1 MSVPEEIRRVQR
13 PVNTIVDDNGRPGRY
28 RYAVRERSGSKYVP
42 GGNTQPRNGKVIGHI
57 IEGEYVPVKPK
68 IAQNGPSMLSYGSS
82 ALIKSVSGD
91 LLKELMQVYPAED
104 AYRIIAIAAL
114 QVISPGLPAKRV
126 ASEYNRTFIS
136 VFYPEIALSQNTL
149 CSFYARL
156 GMDGEKRKEYYRK
169 RADAVIA
176 DHHIAIDG
184 TLKKDTS
191 TVNDLSAFSYKGR
204 VKGCKEVSVLYAY
217 DIEEMEPICAQ
228 VFPGNCIDATSY
240 SKFIREND
248 IKKGI
253 IVSDKGFPPS
263 KIRDELEKRPDLHF
277 LTPIKRNDV
286 RIKNNNMLDY
296 EGVLIGIGEHIQYKK
311 RCIKNG
317 RFLYAFRN
325 LKKAAAEEST
335 FVARSEGNKM
345 YDREKYKKKAET
357 FGVIV
362 FESDQD
368 LSPETI
374 YRCYQDRWL
383 LEVVFNRYKT
393 DDRLDKTNVHGD
405 FSVIGSEFVNFFS
418 TVITCRILRLAE
430 KAKVL
435 EDCSYGELMGN
446 LTAAWREVSAPAPP
460 KSDDVYW
467 FFATQETFD
476 QMAALGVCEKIP
488 QPEHRKRGRPK
499 TKKVEEDKPKRKRGR
514 PRKDPEPE
522 SR

>member
-1 MSVPEEIRRVQR
+1 MSVPEEIRKVQR
-13 PVNTIVDDNGRPGRY
+13 PVNTIVSDNGRPGRY
-28 RYAVRERSGSKYVP
+28 QYAVRERAGSKYVP

-57 IEGEYVPVKPK
+57 IDGEYVPVKPK
-68 IAQNGPSMLSYGSS
+68 IALKGPSMLSYGSS
-82 ALIKSVSGD
+82 ALVKSVSGD

-104 AYRIIAIAAL
+104 AYRIMAIAAL
-114 QVISPGLPAKRV
+114 QIISPGLPAKRI

-136 VFYPEIALSQNTL
+136 MFYPGIALSQNTIS
-149 CSFYARL
+149 SFYAKL
-156 GMDGEKRKEYYRK
+156 GMDGGKRKEFYQK

-217 DIEEMEPICAQ
+217 DIEEMEPVCAQ

-248 IKKGI
+248 IRKGI

-263 KIRDELEKRPDLHF
+263 KIKDELEKRPNLHF

-286 RIKNNNMLDY
+286 RIKNNNMLEYD
-296 EGVLIGIGEHIQYKK
+296 GVLIGIGERVQYKK
-311 RCIKNG
+311 CRIQSG

-325 LKKAAAEEST
+325 SKKAAAEDIA
-335 FVARSEGNKM
+335 FIARSESNKT
-345 YDREKYKKKAET
+345 YDREQYKRKAET

-430 KAKVL
+430 NAKVL
-435 EDCSYGELMGN
+435 EDCSYGELISN
-446 LTAAWREVSAPAPP
+446 LTAAWRNVDAPTPP
-460 KSDDVYW
+460 KSDDEYW
-467 FFATQETFD
+467 FFATQETFG
-476 QMAALGVCEKIP
+476 QMEALGICEKIP
-488 QPEHRKRGRPK
+488 KPEHRKRGRPK
-499 TKKVEEDKPKRKRGR
+499 TKEEVDKPKRKRGR
-514 PRKDPEPE
+514 PRKNPVPENQ
-522 SR
+522 